1 MPPIPEDLFVD
12 GTAELVRLDHGWVPS
27 TAGASLYIRPVCFA
41 TEPTLAVRPS
51 STYLFVV
58 LTCPVGPYFADP
70 LRLIVEE
77 RYVRA
82 FPKGTGAI
90 KAAGNYAGSLVA
102 QRLAQEQGFHSVVWL
117 DGPNGRFVEESGLM
131 NVCFVIDGAVVTPPL
146 GGTILPGV
154 TRDSAI
160 VLLRDMNIEVV
171 ERPIAIDEVLHA
183 GKTGELSEAFALGT
197 AAAVA
202 PIESIRYR
210 DDDLRLN
217 VQADRSVAAK
227 LRTRLEGIRTGREP
241 DRYGWLTRL

>member
-1 MPPIPEDLFVD
+1 MPAIPEDLFTD
-12 GTAELVRLDHGWVPS
+12 GIAELVRLDHGWVPRVP
-27 TAGASLYIRPVCFA
+27 GASLYIRPVCFA
-41 TEPTLAVRPS
+41 TEETLAVRPS

-58 LTCPVGPYFADP
+58 LTCPVGPYFGEP

-102 QRLAQEQGFHSVVWL
+102 QRLAQEKGFHSVVWL

-154 TRDSAI
+154 TRDSAV
-160 VLLRDMNIEVV
+160 VLLREMNIEVV
-171 ERPIAIDEVLHA
+171 ERPIAIDEVMQA
-183 GKTGELSEAFALGT
+183 GRTKELSEAFALGT

-210 DDDLRLN
+210 DEDLRLT
-217 VQADRSVAAK
+217 VQPDRSVAAK
-227 LRTRLEGIRTGREP
+227 LLARLEGIRTGREP